1 VTLTSDA
8 GSAKSKLKPR
18 NANQDMCNRVNLDVF
33 GTPITTTSAL
43 PTATSSAASEK
54 MIRSRASANSPVAIA
69 FILAIFG
76 QPF

>member
-1 VTLTSDA
+1 MTSDI
-8 GSAKSKLKPR
+8 SSSKIKLKPR
-18 NANQDMCNRVNLDVF
+18 DENEDMCNRVNLDVF
-33 GTPITTTSAL
+33 GTPTTTTSAL
-43 PTATSSAASEK
+43 ATATSSAASEK